1 MVNAA
6 NQFKLGNSYSPQSII
21 LDPEQAF
28 ELWAE
33 VYDDSPNPIV
43 QRSER
48 AITERLPDLRG
59 LRVADLACG
68 TGGLLTQ
75 FFHLA
80 PKTYVGLDLS
90 DAMLQKARLKEHVDG
105 RLIQANLHDLPLH
118 SGSIDLVTFSLG
130 LSYCRNL
137 VQVVYEIQRVLK
149 PGGRVLCTDFHP
161 NASKWGWKKG
171 FKIKENRYEVCHY
184 PHTVQDVLLAFS
196 LYFQSVC
203 TLDLSFE
210 EKECAIFETAGKSSL
225 FEVLNSQASLIL
237 FEWEKP
243 TVSVCA
249 VFNKASES
257 SC

>member
-1 MVNAA
+1 MVHAT
-6 NQFKLGNSYSPQSII
+6 NQLKLGNSHSPRSIV
-21 LDPEQAF
+21 LDPKQAF

-43 QRSER
+43 HRSER
-48 AITERLPDLRG
+48 AIIERLPDLRG

-68 TGGLLTQ
+68 TGRLLTQ
-75 FFHLA
+75 LFHLA

-90 DAMLQKARLKEHVDG
+90 DAMLQKARLKEDVAG
-105 RLIQANLHDLPLH
+105 RLIQANLHDLPLQ
-118 SGSIDLVTFSLG
+118 SGSMDLVTFSLG

-137 VQVVYEIQRVLK
+137 VQVAYEIQRILK

-161 NASKWGWKKG
+161 NASELGWKKVSRSRT
-171 FKIKENRYEVCHY
+171 NHYEVCHY
-184 PHTVQDVLLAFS
+184 PHTVQDVLQAFS

-225 FEVLNSQASLIL
+225 FEELSSQAALIL

-243 TVSVCA
+243 SR
-249 VFNKASES
+249 
-257 SC
+257 